1 MTETTRKTVS
11 FQMEGEGLT
20 RMMRSWLFDEKKDA
34 EHVIRLL
41 VDLMNN
47 IDVSPKVRERF
58 AEDILLGRAAFD
70 GNTIDGTFGLIRYDP
85 EEQPD
90 VPDRHGTCP
99 GSRTTCRI
107 GRNRPAHRNNLRFLR
122 LI

>member
-47 IDVSPKVRERF
+47 IDVSPESP
-58 AEDILLGRAAFD
+58 
-70 GNTIDGTFGLIRYDP
+70 GTFCRGHP
-85 EEQPD
+85 
-90 VPDRHGTCP
+90 
-99 GSRTTCRI
+99 SRTGRI
-107 GRNRPAHRNNLRFLR
+107 
-122 LI
+122 